1 MANEKYLDI
10 LFKGGKVNI
19 PLADQIEG
27 FLTGGSKG
35 TSLSRAAARY
45 ANTGKLPLS
54 YKVGQAVKTGA
65 PKMVRTG
72 GGIAG
77 GITAGLNELGAYND
91 IQKANMIRDNKIMN
105 AHLYDPVD
113 LRNSERFY
121 RDRAKATNVGTGLGA
136 LGGLPFGSVG
146 IATGAGLG
154 GTIERAAQELGAKL
168 HGFDK
173 KDLVD
178 PYAINE
184 IFTITKTAP
193 VKKAQN
199 KKQQPT
205 TSTNKNKNT
214 SNSLNKY
221 SNIQRGGGGMSPD
234 FVNNLVATKG
244 LNAGVEPSDIEI
256 GEAEQLDT
264 TPQSTAIDGV
274 LEYMRNRQD
283 KLQPYMDKLN
293 EFVDNYKDYNKGYE
307 DTDIFF
313 RGLAGWT
320 GNPAWATYA
329 KDHNPASTEAT
340 QIDLYRKL
348 AEQDLAEE
356 DKYQEILGNIAMA
369 EAMGLPPEAALA
381 NPKMISNNIQMQ
393 KLQQTLQ
400 TRREIANLNAREKEL
415 DRQARIAM
423 KQGDWK
429 NAQLLQ
435 GMRNEAS
442 MKRTILEGASYGDP
456 ANINNALKALGYG
469 IRLDNTGN
477 GEVSY

>member
-1 MANEKYLDI
+1 MVNEKYLDI
-10 LFKGGKVNI
+10 LFKGGKINI
-19 PLADQIEG
+19 PLADQVEG
-27 FLTGGSKG
+27 FLTGGGKG
-35 TSLSRAAARY
+35 TPLSRAAAKY

-54 YKVGQAVKTGA
+54 YKTGQVIKSNA
-65 PKMVRTG
+65 PKIVKG
-72 GGIAG
+72 GGRLVG
-77 GITAGLNELGAYND
+77 GITAGVNSLGAYND
-91 IQKANMIRDNKIMN
+91 INKANMIRDGKIMN

-113 LRNSERFY
+113 LRNSEKFY
-121 RDRAKATNVGTGLGA
+121 RDRAKYTNLGTA
-136 LGGLPFGSVG
+136 LGGITGIPFGGAG

-168 HGFDK
+168 HGFNK

-184 IFTITKTAP
+184 LFTITKTAP
-193 VKKAQN
+193 AKKPQN
-199 KKQQPT
+199 KKQQP
-205 TSTNKNKNT
+205 NKVVQTQPSINN
-214 SNSLNKY
+214 
-221 SNIQRGGGGMSPD
+221 GGASGDMES
-234 FVNNLVATKG
+234 FINNLVSTNG
-244 LNAGVEPSDIEI
+244 LNANEIPEVIDDTVVEQSNTI
-256 GEAEQLDT
+256 
-264 TPQSTAIDGV
+264 PQSTTMDGI
-274 LEYMRNRQD
+274 LEYIKNRQD
-283 KLQPYMDKLN
+283 KLQPYRDKLN

-329 KDHNPASTEAT
+329 KDHNTAFTEAT
-340 QIDLYRKL
+340 QLDLYRKL
-348 AEQDLAEE
+348 AEQDLAE
-356 DKYQEILGNIAMA
+356 DDRYQEILGNVAIA

-400 TRREIANLNAREKEL
+400 TRIEIANLNAREKEL

-442 MKRTILEGASYGDP
+442 MKRTILEGASYGNP
-456 ANINNALKALGYG
+456 ANINNALKALGYN
-469 IRLDNTGN
+469 IQLDNTDN

>member
-1 MANEKYLDI
+1 MK
-10 LFKGGKVNI
+10 
-19 PLADQIEG
+19 
-27 FLTGGSKG
+27 
-35 TSLSRAAARY
+35 
-45 ANTGKLPLS
+45 
-54 YKVGQAVKTGA
+54 
-65 PKMVRTG
+65 
-72 GGIAG
+72 
-77 GITAGLNELGAYND
+77 
-91 IQKANMIRDNKIMN
+91 
-105 AHLYDPVD
+105 
-113 LRNSERFY
+113 
-121 RDRAKATNVGTGLGA
+121 
-136 LGGLPFGSVG
+136 
-146 IATGAGLG
+146 
-154 GTIERAAQELGAKL
+154 
-168 HGFDK
+168 
-173 KDLVD
+173 
-178 PYAINE
+178 
-184 IFTITKTAP
+184 
-193 VKKAQN
+193 
-199 KKQQPT
+199 
-205 TSTNKNKNT
+205 
-214 SNSLNKY
+214 
-221 SNIQRGGGGMSPD
+221 
-234 FVNNLVATKG
+234 
-244 LNAGVEPSDIEI
+244 
-256 GEAEQLDT
+256 
-264 TPQSTAIDGV
+264 
-274 LEYMRNRQD
+274 NRQD

-348 AEQDLAEE
+348 AEQDLAED

-469 IRLDNTGN
+469 IRLDDTGN
-477 GEVSY
+477 DEVSY

>member
-1 MANEKYLDI
+1 MANEKYLDM

-27 FLTGGSKG
+27 FLTGGGKG
-35 TSLSRAAARY
+35 TPLSRAAARY

-54 YKVGQAVKTGA
+54 YKVGRAVKTGT

-72 GGIAG
+72 GGIVG

-91 IQKANMIRDNKIMN
+91 TQKANMIKDNKIMN
-105 AHLYDPVD
+105 AHLYNPID

-121 RDRAKATNVGTGLGA
+121 RDRAKATNAGTGLGA
-136 LGGLPFGSVG
+136 LTGLPFGGVG

-168 HGFDK
+168 HGFNK
-173 KDLVD
+173 KDLID
-178 PYAINE
+178 PYVVNDL
-184 IFTITKTAP
+184 FTITKTAP
-193 VKKAQN
+193 AKKPQN
-199 KKQQPT
+199 KKQQPNKVAPDKPNI
-205 TSTNKNKNT
+205 TNN
-214 SNSLNKY
+214 SN
-221 SNIQRGGGGMSPD
+221 GGNMD
-234 FVNNLVATKG
+234 NFINNLVATNG
-244 LNAGVEPSDIEI
+244 LNAGSEPNNIEL
-256 GEAEQLDT
+256 GEAEQLNT
-264 TPQSTAIDGV
+264 TPQSIAVDGI
-274 LEYMRNRQD
+274 LEYMKNRQD

-293 EFVDNYKDYNKGYE
+293 EFVDSYKDYNKGYE

-320 GNPAWATYA
+320 GNPAWASYA
-329 KDHNPASTEAT
+329 KDHNPTSTEAT

-348 AEQDLAEE
+348 AEQDLSED

-456 ANINNALKALGYG
+456 ANVNNALKALGYD
-469 IRLDNTGN
+469 IRLDNTSN

>member
-27 FLTGGSKG
+27 FLTGGGKG
-35 TSLSRAAARY
+35 TPLSRAAARY
-45 ANTGKLPLS
+45 ATTGDLPLS
-54 YKVGQAVKTGA
+54 YKVGQAIKAGT
-65 PKMVRTG
+65 PKLLRTG
-72 GGIAG
+72 GGVIG

-91 IQKANMIRDNKIMN
+91 IQKANMIRDNKIKN
-105 AHLYDPVD
+105 ANLYDPID

-121 RDRAKATNVGTGLGA
+121 RDRARATNLGTGLGA
-136 LGGLPFGSVG
+136 LGGLPFGGVG

-168 HGFDK
+168 HGFNK

-193 VKKAQN
+193 MINTNKSNQN
-199 KKQQPT
+199 KSKQSPKVKPKQSRLNNNT
-205 TSTNKNKNT
+205 GGSMENST
-214 SNSLNKY
+214 
-221 SNIQRGGGGMSPD
+221 
-234 FVNNLVATKG
+234 NNLVATNG
-244 LNAGVEPSDIEI
+244 LNTNEI
-256 GEAEQLDT
+256 PETIDSGTVEQLNT
-264 TPQSTAIDGV
+264 PPQSTTIDGI

-293 EFVDNYKDYNKGYE
+293 EFVSNYD
-307 DTDIFF
+307 DIRKQYANFD
-313 RGLAGWT
+313 RYYTGLAGWSN
-320 GNPAWATYA
+320 NPAWAEYA
-329 KDHNPASTEAT
+329 KRHNPVDTEAT

-348 AEQDLAEE
+348 AEQDLAED

-369 EAMGLPPEAALA
+369 ESMGLPPEAALA

-415 DRQARIAM
+415 DRKARIAM

-456 ANINNALKALGYG
+456 ANINNALKALGYKD
-469 IRLDNTGN
+469 IQLDNTN
-477 GEVSY
+477 GGEISY